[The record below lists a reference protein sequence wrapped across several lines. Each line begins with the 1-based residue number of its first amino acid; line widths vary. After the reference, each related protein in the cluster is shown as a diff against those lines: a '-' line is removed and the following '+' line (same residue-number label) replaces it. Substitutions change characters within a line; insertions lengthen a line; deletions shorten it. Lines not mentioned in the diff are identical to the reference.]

1 MALGG
6 GGVPDVP
13 FASAY
18 ERRDIEQLWRAVK
31 QCYGGEASARAAVE
45 QNSQILCPLYA
56 SPVLLTQS
64 KAALVRMMGDDEAL
78 DVMLK
83 NPMVL
88 T

>member
-1 MALGG
+1 M
-6 GGVPDVP
+6 
-13 FASAY
+13 
-18 ERRDIEQLWRAVK
+18 
-31 QCYGGEASARAAVE
+31 AAVE